1 VVSPLSGEGGSA
13 REAALECLRR
23 VDRGEVFLR
32 DELHAIFDRLGL
44 EPRDR
49 ALATQLATG
58 VVRHRRT
65 LRLVLSHVR
74 GRSTQRLSTGGRG
87 RQFEIQASLRRIL
100 ELGAFQLLF
109 LDRVPAY
116 AAVNEAVRQAQAAR
130 RGAEKA
136 GGFVNAMLR
145 GVARLVRERR
155 PDGRPAPDAIPHPEG
170 GVVQLKEPILPD
182 PKDGLA
188 AFLGTAYSYPD
199 WLVAR
204 WLTSFGPKEA
214 EQVCRW
220 SNRRPKTFA
229 RVNPPHAAAR
239 REPLGRATAHAGSAP
254 FHEPLAPGFAGAEPG
269 PRPGTYDVSPLPVER
284 LEELLAAGALTVQ
297 DPSAMAPVE
306 ALAPQP
312 GESVLDFC
320 ASPGTKTTQI
330 VEAMA
335 DRGRIVACDRREE
348 KLEPIRRTV
357 AARGLASVTVC
368 LSDEAASAAPPGG
381 FDAALVDAPCSN
393 TGVLARRVEARW
405 RLRPEDL
412 EELPRIQ
419 SVLLGRAAGLVRP
432 GGRIVYA
439 TCSLQRE
446 ENEEV
451 VKAFLAAN
459 PSWRLVRSDLILPG
473 PDHDGVFWALFRRA

>member
-1 VVSPLSGEGGSA
+1 
-13 REAALECLRR
+13 
-23 VDRGEVFLR
+23 
-32 DELHAIFDRLGL
+32 
-44 EPRDR
+44 
-49 ALATQLATG
+49 
-58 VVRHRRT
+58 
-65 LRLVLSHVR
+65 
-74 GRSTQRLSTGGRG
+74 
-87 RQFEIQASLRRIL
+87 
-100 ELGAFQLLF
+100 
-109 LDRVPAY
+109 
-116 AAVNEAVRQAQAAR
+116 
-130 RGAEKA
+130 
-136 GGFVNAMLR
+136 
-145 GVARLVRERR
+145 
-155 PDGRPAPDAIPHPEG
+155 
-170 GVVQLKEPILPD
+170 
-182 PKDGLA
+182 
-188 AFLGTAYSYPD
+188 
-199 WLVAR
+199 
-204 WLTSFGPKEA
+204 
-214 EQVCRW
+214 
-220 SNRRPKTFA
+220 
-229 RVNPPHAAAR
+229 
-239 REPLGRATAHAGSAP
+239 
-254 FHEPLAPGFAGAEPG
+254 
-269 PRPGTYDVSPLPVER
+269 
-284 LEELLAAGALTVQ
+284 
-297 DPSAMAPVE
+297 MAPVE